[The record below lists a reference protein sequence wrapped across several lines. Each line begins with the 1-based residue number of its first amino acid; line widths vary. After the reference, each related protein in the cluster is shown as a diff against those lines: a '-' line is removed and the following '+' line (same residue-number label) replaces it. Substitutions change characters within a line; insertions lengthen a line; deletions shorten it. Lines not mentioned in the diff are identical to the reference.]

1 MTIEFKDLGTVDYTT
16 AWDMQK
22 QRAEE
27 VKAGTPGIFY
37 VVEHPHV
44 YTFGKSADRNNLLVN
59 DAFLAQ
65 IGAQRFDIERGGD
78 ITYHG
83 PGQIVGYPI
92 IDLNEIGIG
101 VRAYVE
107 KLEQVLIDTLA
118 EYGIETERVDG
129 LTGIWLKDGRPRKI
143 AALGIKVSRGVTMH
157 GFALNVNTDLSYFNH
172 IVPCG
177 ITDKEVTTMN
187 SELGREVDMNDVKEK
202 LKAHFAHHFDS

>member
-1 MTIEFKDLGTVDYTT
+1 MTIEVKDIGTLDYAA
-16 AWDMQK
+16 AWDEQK
-22 QRAEE
+22 QRVEE
-27 VKAGTPGIFY
+27 VKDGAAGTFY
-37 VVEHPHV
+37 LVEHPHV

-101 VRAYVE
+101 VRVYVE

-129 LTGIWLKDGRPRKI
+129 LTGIWLKEGRPRKI

-157 GFALNVNTDLSYFNH
+157 GFALNVNTDLNYFNH

-177 ITDKEVTTMN
+177 ISDKEVTTMQ
-187 SELGREVDMNDVKEK
+187 SELGKEIEMNEVKQK
-202 LKAHFAHHFDS
+202 LAVHFTHHFDS

>member
-1 MTIEFKDLGTVDYTT
+1 MIEVKDIGTVDYSS
-16 AWDMQK
+16 AWDLQK
-22 QRAEE
+22 QKVES
-27 VKAGTPGIFY
+27 VKQGAPGMFY
-37 VVEHPHV
+37 LVEHPHV
-44 YTFGKSADRNNLLVN
+44 YTFGKNADRNNLLVN

-92 IDLNEIGIG
+92 IDLNKIGIG
-101 VRAYVE
+101 VRVYVE

-129 LTGIWLKDGRPRKI
+129 LTGIWLKKGRPRKI

-177 ITDKEVTTMN
+177 ITDKEVTTMQ
-187 SELGREVDMNDVKEK
+187 SELGAEVDMNEVKQK
-202 LKAHFAHHFDS
+202 LATHFAHHFDS